1 MEVDKLKTNLQKY
14 STVQMA
20 IIAIRKK
27 KEERKD
33 KGLEIGGGG
42 EGIPVYIGWSW

>member
-20 IIAIRKK
+20 ISAIQNKK
-27 KEERKD
+27 ERKD

-42 EGIPVYIGWSW
+42 EGVLVYIGWSW